1 MRPINL
7 LPQESLEKV
16 KARQRIARLVVYG
29 ILYLIVLGIITF
41 VWQGRVGNAERRV
54 EDETAINQQLQSD
67 VEALADARDLVARYD
82 ANVAIID
89 AALSAEVSWGRVLND
104 LARMLPDRVWL
115 TTFSGTAG
123 ETPEGSLGTVTVEG
137 TAFDVPDVSAW
148 LRSLDSDRFPSVDGT
163 WVSGVNVGLIGE
175 IEVVS
180 FSSATSLTFN
190 AASDRRSSR
199 VPEVPR

>member
-16 KARQRIARLVVYG
+16 KARQRIARLIVYG
-29 ILYLIVLGIITF
+29 ILYLILLGIITF
-41 VWQGRVGNAERRV
+41 VWQGRVGSAERRV
-54 EDETAINQQLQSD
+54 EDETAINQQLERD
-67 VEALADARDLVARYD
+67 VDALADARDLVARYD
-82 ANVAIID
+82 ENVAIID
-89 AALSAEVSWGRVLND
+89 AALLAEVSWGRVLND

-115 TTFSGTAG
+115 TTFAGASGQTDD
-123 ETPEGSLGTVTVEG
+123 GSLGTVTVEG

-163 WVSGVNVGLIGE
+163 WVSGVNIGLIGE

>member
-7 LPQESLEKV
+7 LPQESLENV

-29 ILYLIVLGIITF
+29 IMYLIMLGIISF

-54 EDETAINQQLQSD
+54 EDETAINQQLERD
-67 VEALADARDLVARYD
+67 VAALADARDLVARYD

-89 AALSAEVSWGRVLND
+89 AALSSEVSWGRVLND

-115 TTFSGTAG
+115 TTFAGTSGAMDD
-123 ETPEGSLGTVTVEG
+123 GSLGTVTVEG

-163 WVSGVNVGLIGE
+163 WVSGVNTGLIGE

>member
-54 EDETAINQQLQSD
+54 EDETAINQQLERD

-115 TTFSGTAG
+115 TTFAGTAG
-123 ETPEGSLGTVTVEG
+123 ETPDGSLGTVTVEG

>member
-16 KARQRIARLVVYG
+16 QARQRIARFVVYG

-41 VWQGRVGNAERRV
+41 IWQGRVGSAERRV
-54 EDETAINQQLQSD
+54 EDETAINQQLERD

-89 AALSAEVSWGRVLND
+89 AALLNEVSWGRVLND

-115 TTFSGTAG
+115 TTFAGATADTG
-123 ETPEGSLGTVTVEG
+123 DGSLGTVTVEG

>member
-7 LPQESLEKV
+7 LPQESFEKV

-29 ILYLIVLGIITF
+29 LLYLVLLGIITF
-41 VWQGRVGNAERRV
+41 VWQGRVGSAERRV
-54 EDETAINQQLQSD
+54 DDETAINAQLERDLAS
-67 VEALADARDLVARYD
+67 LADARDLVGRYD
-82 ANVAIID
+82 SNVALID
-89 AALSAEVSWGRVLND
+89 AALLNEVSWGRVLND

-115 TTFSGTAG
+115 TTFAGASGLNDD
-123 ETPEGSLGTVTVEG
+123 GSLGTVTIEG

-163 WVSGVNVGLIGE
+163 WVSGVNAGLIGE